1 MSENNEKEVLKTY
14 EKYTVF
20 YTFTKTNKSWKIY
33 PISDVILD

>member
-33 PISDVILD
+33 AISDVILD